1 MELYAIIKILFMKT
15 VFSVLLIFTTMF
27 GHAQNSELKTVPFV
41 DLHKYLGKW
50 YDIASFPQ
58 RFQKGC
64 SCTTAEYILNKDG
77 SISVTNTCN
86 KEGKQKV
93 ATAKAKVKD
102 KKTNA
107 KLSVQFF
114 WPFKGK
120 YWIIDLAD
128 DYSYAVVGHP
138 NRKYLWILSR
148 TKTIDQNTYDGILA
162 RIKQKGFD
170 LAKLKKTEQ
179 QCD

>member
-1 MELYAIIKILFMKT
+1 MNKQKTAISKLLL
-15 VFSVLLIFTTMF
+15 VFFLTGLTMNLNAQHTTL
-27 GHAQNSELKTVPFV
+27 QTVPFV
-41 DLHKYLGKW
+41 DLNKYLGKW
-50 YDIASFPQ
+50 YEIASFPQ
-58 RFQKGC
+58 KFQKGC
-64 SCTTAEYILNKDG
+64 SCTMAEYALNKDG

-120 YWIIDLAD
+120 YWIIDLAE

-148 TKTIDQNTYDGILA
+148 TRELDQQTYEGILE
-162 RIKQKGFD
+162 RIKEKGFD
-170 LAKLKKTEQ
+170 LSVLKKTEQ
-179 QCD
+179 GCGG